1 MIQLAQWHVKYPDG
15 TLAIQKLSLHIPPG
29 EHVALVGANGAGK
42 SSLILS
48 LVAILP
54 ASGNASVANI
64 PVSPQNAAKIRNRV
78 GVLFQNPDDQLFM
91 PTIYDDIAFGP
102 RNLGLDETSVKHRVY
117 DRLQKLH
124 IEHLKDKTP
133 LKLSGGE
140 KRLAALAGILAMK
153 PDLMLMDEPTAFLD
167 PKSRRNLIQILQTLP
182 HTLLIATHHLALPAE
197 PSPRILALTRA
208 PPTAPG
214 PPPHILTNPDIMQNA
229 DIEEVRTCHFCA

>member
-1 MIQLAQWHVKYPDG
+1 MIQLDQWHVKYPDG

-133 LKLSGGE
+133 LNLSGGE

-182 HTLLIATHHLALPAE
+182 HTLLIATHDLAFAAE
-197 PSPRILALTRA
+197 LCPRILVLKRGLLTA
-208 PPTAPG
+208 DGTPS
-214 PPPHILTNPDIMQNA
+214 HILTNPDIMQNA
-229 DIEEVRTCHFCA
+229 DIEELRTCHFCA